1 MPFEDKKVIP
11 LQLFE
16 INTMN
21 EDVLSSLIY
30 KCVCVILIYD
40 KTSYSSFLKVQKIL
54 SIISTVKNQ
63 NIMLNVILLQNKIDK
78 EGTAAI
84 EENEV
89 NRYIASFEQSEHKSI
104 QIDFFL
110 ISTKTK
116 ENIQKVKNLL
126 FKIYSTSPR
135 SSNIIPKK
143 IMSPNNLLN
152 DDSYNVFKIILLG
165 DSTVGKTSFFHRFF
179 LNEFTNS
186 FTSTIGINETS
197 KFIKIYKQIF
207 KIQLWDTAGQERFR
221 SIPKQYYSKAD
232 GIILLYDI
240 TNEDSFE
247 GIARWVTDI
256 HETTGES
263 LIIYLVGNK
272 IDLFENAKVSCEKA
286 KKIAK
291 EGKMKFVQVSCKWDL
306 NVSDVTYSLIYD
318 MFIETYSDKGKLNDS
333 VMIGNESKKKSCC

>member
-110 ISTKTK
+110 I
-116 ENIQKVKNLL
+116 
-126 FKIYSTSPR
+126 
-135 SSNIIPKK
+135 
-143 IMSPNNLLN
+143 
-152 DDSYNVFKIILLG
+152 
-165 DSTVGKTSFFHRFF
+165 
-179 LNEFTNS
+179 
-186 FTSTIGINETS
+186 
-197 KFIKIYKQIF
+197 
-207 KIQLWDTAGQERFR
+207 
-221 SIPKQYYSKAD
+221 
-232 GIILLYDI
+232 
-240 TNEDSFE
+240 
-247 GIARWVTDI
+247 
-256 HETTGES
+256 
-263 LIIYLVGNK
+263 
-272 IDLFENAKVSCEKA
+272 
-286 KKIAK
+286 
-291 EGKMKFVQVSCKWDL
+291 
-306 NVSDVTYSLIYD
+306 
-318 MFIETYSDKGKLNDS
+318 
-333 VMIGNESKKKSCC
+333 